1 MATQADI
8 DALTD
13 KLSTTG
19 PLSWV
24 ITDCPVVALFKNA
37 QTHDLDSLGQ
47 PLDRNGCGD
56 LLRLWVGM
64 NWDTREL
71 FVTLTIRIRVSPVRK
86 KTRRQGRL
94 MFLIL
99 PSSSLRLRSSV
110 VSYSHLDQVLS
121 QHLFDVP
128 SDTQSAKCELLK
140 MSIDLGPYTSDV
152 IMPEYQ
158 CRSNVV
164 PQAMLLL
171 QKLKSLSEAPSFQ
184 LYTNQEASREAAIQH
199 VSNILLEGSS
209 MITPSV
215 NIRGFYPGGRSACKN
230 MWLDQGWL
238 EAGHKDVSAKENP
251 VEMNQ
256 KELHSLSKHQPPP
269 PPYDPN
275 GVSDHALVPMAPGA
289 DGLLSLPPTIAPVSQ
304 HELLSLP
311 ATAPLTNSASACP
324 ALSNEY
330 QQPCGDETELMS
342 TEISASSARVP
353 HTSPSTPEASLSS
366 GYTATFLSGFPSQ
379 SPLHRIRENLAA
391 QTRGVP
397 TESGDAFVQV
407 AASSIGDR
415 TSQNGNSSTRANTP
429 STLGHVPDSTN
440 RKRLLSHSLQEDTN
454 QISKR
459 QALFQQRSQ
468 TLFINGLRADFS
480 PTVPDTIFPYE
491 GDKVNTSMEGGYG
504 SGRGSQLS
512 QWLFQAWHHCSTAHC
527 LFITEL
533 LSYGAALS
541 RNASDDQIAACHL
554 DCTLALLA
562 HCTEQRRTEESDR
575 CSTDCMADAEVRAL
589 VKWLYILRPGADMDL
604 FSSLTQLSLLSQQ
617 SLSVSRTG
625 KDYPS
630 FVAKFRRQKAEVVS
644 QACIRYGAGLLQI
657 DSSDLASRM
666 LREERSEI

>member
-24 ITDCPVVALFKNA
+24 VTDCPVVALFKNT
-37 QTHDLDSLGQ
+37 QTQDLDSLGQ

-64 NWDTREL
+64 NQDSREL
-71 FVTLTIRIRVSPVRK
+71 FVTLTIRVRVSPVRK

-99 PSSSLRLRSSV
+99 PSGSLRLRSSV

-140 MSIDLGPYTSDV
+140 MFIDLGPCTSDV

-215 NIRGFYPGGRSACKN
+215 DLRGFYPGGRSACKN
-230 MWLDQGWL
+230 MWSDQGWL
-238 EAGHKDVSAKENP
+238 EAGHKDVPARENP

-256 KELHSLSKHQPPP
+256 KESHSLSKLQPPP
-269 PPYDPN
+269 PYTSNVIP
-275 GVSDHALVPMAPGA
+275 DHALAPTSPGA
-289 DGLLSLPPTIAPVSQ
+289 DGLPSLPPTIAPVSQ
-304 HELLSLP
+304 HGLSSLP
-311 ATAPLTNSASACP
+311 ATAVLASSASARPTSC
-324 ALSNEY
+324 NQY
-330 QQPCGDETELMS
+330 QQPCGDETEL
-342 TEISASSARVP
+342 VP
-353 HTSPSTPEASLSS
+353 AETLNSRIHHPSPSTPEASLSS

-379 SPLHRIRENLAA
+379 SPLHRIRDNLVA
-391 QTRGVP
+391 QAKTVRA
-397 TESGDAFVQV
+397 ESADAFVQV
-407 AASSIGDR
+407 VASSIGDR
-415 TSQNGNSSTRANTP
+415 ASHNGNASTRANTP
-429 STLGHVPDSTN
+429 STLGRVPDSIN
-440 RKRLLSHSLQEDTN
+440 RKRLLSHPLQEDAN
-454 QISKR
+454 RISKR
-459 QALFQQRSQ
+459 QALFQQQSQ
-468 TLFINGLRADFS
+468 TLLINGLRADFS
-480 PTVPDTIFPYE
+480 PTIPDTMSSDD
-491 GDKVNTSMEGGYG
+491 GDKFNISTEDGHRSE
-504 SGRGSQLS
+504 RGSQLS
-512 QWLFQAWHHCSTAHC
+512 QWLFQAWHYCPTAHY

-541 RNASDDQIAACHL
+541 RNSSEDEIAACHL

-562 HCTEQRRTEESDR
+562 QFTEQRLAGESDHF
-575 CSTDCMADAEVRAL
+575 STDCKPDAETRAL
-589 VKWLYILRPGADMDL
+589 AKWLYILRPGADMDL
-604 FSSLTQLSLLSQQ
+604 FSSLTQLSLLGQQ
-617 SLSVSRTG
+617 SLPVSRTG
-625 KDYPS
+625 RDYS
-630 FVAKFRRQKAEVVS
+630 TLVATFRQQKAEVVS
-644 QACIRYGAGLLQI
+644 QACIRYGTGLLQN
-657 DSSDLASRM
+657 DSSGLVSRM
-666 LREERSEI
+666 LREESSEI